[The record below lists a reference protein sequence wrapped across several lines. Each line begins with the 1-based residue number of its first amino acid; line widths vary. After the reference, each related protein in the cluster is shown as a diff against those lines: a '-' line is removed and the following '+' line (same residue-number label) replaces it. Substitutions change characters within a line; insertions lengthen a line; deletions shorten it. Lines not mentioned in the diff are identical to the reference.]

1 MQIFFLTFMATLGI
15 TMWGRKRFRKIYD
28 QEVKYI
34 AYSGITGAKLVRKIL
49 DTHGGMDDVTI
60 VRGRGILADFYDPRK
75 KRITL
80 VPQHFGGATFSAL
93 GIAANQA
100 GCAIQHFEGHRPRLW
115 RVSAIRATMWFSLPI
130 TIIAVI
136 AAAAGLGKTALPM
149 ALMVWS
155 LIALGNLITTPTE
168 LDASERAKKELAK
181 FKPFR
186 NFDERVGVERV
197 MGAASTQ
204 YIDGIFTTLSWL
216 GSWLLPWVGSGQ
228 EESEGK

>member
-1 MQIFFLTFMATLGI
+1 MATLGI

-28 QEVKYI
+28 QEIKYI
-34 AYSGITGAKLVRKIL
+34 AHSGITGAELVRKIL
-49 DTHGGMDDVTI
+49 DAHGGMDDVKI
-60 VRGRGILADFYDPRK
+60 VRGRGILGDFYDPRR

-115 RVSAIRATMWFSLPI
+115 RVSAIRATMWLSLPI
-130 TIIAVI
+130 TIIGVLTLVI
-136 AAAAGLGKTALPM
+136 GLAKTAFPM

-155 LIALGNLITTPTE
+155 LIALGNIITTPTE
-168 LDASERAKKELAK
+168 LDASERAKTQLAK

-186 NFDERVGVERV
+186 NLDERVGVERV

-204 YIDGIFTTLSWL
+204 YIDGFFTTLSWV
-216 GSWLLPWVGSGQ
+216 GSLILPWVGSG
-228 EESEGK
+228 EKESKGE